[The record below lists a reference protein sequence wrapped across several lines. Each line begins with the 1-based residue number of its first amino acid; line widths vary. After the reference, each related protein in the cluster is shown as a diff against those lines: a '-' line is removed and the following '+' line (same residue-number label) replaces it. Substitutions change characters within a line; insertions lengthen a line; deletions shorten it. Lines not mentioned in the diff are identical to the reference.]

1 MGEGKPVIDAI
12 SGPAKAPW
20 HLWLVGLLTLL
31 FNAMGVMSYVS
42 TEVGLLAEMGMT
54 PEQIAFMD
62 SYPAWAVA
70 LWALGVWGAFAGSVL
85 LLLRSKYAVPAMVVA
100 TVGLIGTTV
109 YNYALIDVPASMQAP
124 GLDVAI
130 WAVTLFLL
138 FYARRMA
145 AGGVL
150 K

>member
-1 MGEGKPVIDAI
+1 MIDAI

-42 TEVGLLAEMGMT
+42 TELGMLAEMGMT

-70 LWALGVWGAFAGSVL
+70 LWALGVWGAFSGSVL
-85 LLLRSKYAVPAMVVA
+85 LLLRSRFAVAAMVVA
-100 TVGLIGTTV
+100 LVGLIGTTV
-109 YNYALIDVPASMQAP
+109 YNYVLIDVPESMQAP
-124 GLDVAI
+124 VLDVAI

-145 AGGVL
+145 AAGVL